1 MNEWLHNRLQGKS
14 LILLG
19 FGREGQAT
27 YRLIRKILPG
37 SRIAIADRNEDIR
50 EHPMT
55 AEDELIDY
63 YTGTEYLKSIY
74 RYDLI
79 IRSPGIPIWNLD
91 PQPERER
98 ITSQTD
104 LFLQYFASQVT
115 GITGT
120 KGKSTTSSLIHHIL
134 QTAGMDSVLLGN
146 IGNPAFHFTEIIRHE
161 TRIIFELSSHQLEYI
176 SRSPHIAILLNL
188 FPEHL
193 DACAGFM
200 EYQKAKINI
209 TLFQQHGDF
218 LIWHSDD
225 PLITERLEEIPL
237 LAHSYPFSLNRS
249 LQQGC
254 FVRGDEVLF
263 SDGCLTKTIWRIHQD
278 RFLRGEH
285 NLKNILAAVT
295 ASILLKVDTEAIGEG
310 ISTFKGLEHRLEYV
324 GEFRGIHFYNDSIST
339 IPEACIEAVR
349 SIPGVDTLIAGGFD
363 RGIPYDSLAAFL
375 LDSQVRTLVFI
386 GAAGRRIGEAMEAI
400 QQKRG
405 RNDHTQKIFYI
416 NRFDDLREIVFRETR
431 KDHACLLSPAA
442 ASYDEFNNFEERGKR
457 FRLLVQK

>member
-1 MNEWLHNRLQGKS
+1 
-14 LILLG
+14 
-19 FGREGQAT
+19 
-27 YRLIRKILPG
+27 
-37 SRIAIADRNEDIR
+37 
-50 EHPMT
+50 
-55 AEDELIDY
+55 
-63 YTGTEYLKSIY
+63 
-74 RYDLI
+74 
-79 IRSPGIPIWNLD
+79 
-91 PQPERER
+91 
-98 ITSQTD
+98 
-104 LFLQYFASQVT
+104 
-115 GITGT
+115 
-120 KGKSTTSSLIHHIL
+120 
-134 QTAGMDSVLLGN
+134 
-146 IGNPAFHFTEIIRHE
+146 
-161 TRIIFELSSHQLEYI
+161 
-176 SRSPHIAILLNL
+176 
-188 FPEHL
+188 
-193 DACAGFM
+193 
-200 EYQKAKINI
+200 
-209 TLFQQHGDF
+209 LFQQHGDF

-249 LQQGC
+249 LQPGC